1 MIFSIKS
8 IFRKINS
15 ENINKT
21 MDSFNKGMKSFDKVI
36 QDFGDSMDQ
45 LTNELN
51 QTSKDK
57 PKIWSDSWSMSDE
70 EVIDKIWGKKND

>member
-1 MIFSIKS
+1 MNFSIKS

-15 ENINKT
+15 ENINKG

-36 QDFGDSMDQ
+36 QDFGNSMDQ
-45 LTNELN
+45 LTKELN
-51 QTSKDK
+51 QTSENK

-70 EVIDKIWGKKND
+70 ELLDRIWGKKK